1 MLLNPVQINEWE
13 RWELLQWRKYGG
25 SLLLRDKA
33 HAALLNAQ
41 GYSAHKISQLL
52 FRTEKTIRGWL
63 FRFARYR
70 LSSIF
75 DRYVGNANAGKLTL
89 AQKQEIAGVLAQ
101 PPSDY
106 GIPQQFWQ
114 VKDLKKWIRAEF
126 GVVYES
132 DRSYHFLFKLGR
144 FSWKL
149 PDKFDVKRDEQAV
162 TARLAE
168 IRQEIV
174 PFLADDNWV
183 VLAGDETRL
192 MWESESRRA
201 WLKTNRKTILKVHR
215 SQDYRSFLGCL
226 SLKAGNCHLYSL
238 SWQNQEAVIAALKKL
253 KKQYPS
259 RKICLIWDN
268 APWHKGKLIRQ
279 KLKRRHWLS
288 NFHLISLPPYAPDTN
303 PQEHVWKYA
312 KDKIAHRQTISFK
325 QKINN
330 FKLAVIHRRF
340 DYQV

>member
-1 MLLNPVQINEWE
+1 MLTPVRITPDEKK
-13 RWELLQWRKYGG
+13 LLVAWYHRGTSALIRG
-25 SLLLRDKA
+25 RT
-33 HAALLNAQ
+33 HAVLMNSQ
-41 GYSAHKISQLL
+41 GLSAKKISQLMFRDYGTVRSWLTGFREQRLASL
-52 FRTEKTIRGWL
+52 FSKYQDNRH
-63 FRFARYR
+63 A
-70 LSSIF
+70 S
-75 DRYVGNANAGKLTL
+75 KLTREQR
-89 AQKQEIAGVLAQ
+89 AQIQRTLSR

-106 GIPQQFWQ
+106 GIPKQFWQ
-114 VKDLKKWIRAEF
+114 VRDLKRWIKAEF

-149 PDKFDVKRDEQAV
+149 PDRFDVKRDEKAV
-162 TARLAE
+162 KARLVQIRDE
-168 IRQEIV
+168 IT

-201 WLKTNRKTILKVHR
+201 WLRTNRKTILKVHR

-226 SLKAGNCHLYSL
+226 NLKAGNCHLYSL
-238 SWQNQEAVIAALKKL
+238 PWQNQETVIAALKKL
-253 KKQYPS
+253 KKQYPR

-268 APWHKGKLIRQ
+268 APWHKGRLIRQ
-279 KLKRRHWLS
+279 KLKKRHWLS

-312 KDKIAHRQTISFK
+312 KDRIAHQPTGSFK

-330 FKLAVIHRRF
+330 FKLAVVHRGFR
-340 DYQV
+340 YRI